1 MRYLIKIRRNISVFL
16 KIDQNLDCRRDFDG
30 ISAVFYRI
38 IMGSMVALQLAERT
52 VTVRS
57 PRRISAVLQLYPQG
71 GEYTLFT
78 GGVEMARKAG
88 SLGGEMRM
96 RISSH
101 CEKKSN
107 KTRWNYIKACGNFD
121 KWRKSVGISNRIVRE
136 DSKAAIEKWRDALQ
150 SEGYAASTIHT
161 YIAGVYCG
169 LGIDMTGIVFH
180 GTSEDKSK
188 SLGRSERSRAAREKL
203 SNERIVIQEMVGARR
218 GALGRLTGADL
229 VVD

>member
-1 MRYLIKIRRNISVFL
+1 
-16 KIDQNLDCRRDFDG
+16 
-30 ISAVFYRI
+30 
-38 IMGSMVALQLAERT
+38 
-52 VTVRS
+52 
-57 PRRISAVLQLYPQG
+57 
-71 GEYTLFT
+71 
-78 GGVEMARKAG
+78 MARKAG

-161 YIAGVYCG
+161 YIADVCCG
-169 LGIDMTGIVFH
+169 LGIDMTGIVCH

-203 SNERIVIQEMVGARR
+203 SNERIVDSRR
-218 GALGRLTGADL
+218 WLGRAEERWGASPGRNCL
-229 VVD
+229 LIRATVCVFCYHGSR